1 MKSLQS
7 LIEQHKQGHATGI
20 YSVCSA
26 HPLVLEAA
34 IKQAAQD
41 DQLVLIE
48 ATSNQVNQFGG
59 YTGMTP
65 QDFAKHAYE
74 LAEQLNFPTERI
86 VLGGDHL
93 GPNCWQNLPA
103 KQAME
108 YSATM
113 IHDYVTAGFN
123 KIHLDC
129 SMSCADDETPLSEAV
144 MAERAA
150 QLCLV
155 AEDAWQQSG
164 GEAPLYVIGTEV
176 PTPGGALESLEEE
189 GLELTKPEEALATLD
204 AHHQAFSDH
213 GLGYVWP
220 RVIGLVVQ
228 PGVEFD
234 HHSIHHYQSSQAQ
247 ALSKIIESQPHLVF
261 EAHST
266 DYQNP
271 SAYHELVKD
280 HFAILKVGP
289 ALTFALR
296 EALYGLERAELE
308 WLGSHDASH
317 LRDTVEQVMREEP
330 DYWRSHYL
338 SKGHQ
343 QFLDCSYSLSDRIRY
358 YWTHPEVQKAQRTL
372 FNNLA
377 ANPLPLTLLSQYLPN
392 QAKAIFQNNIQN
404 QPTDIVIH
412 KIMEV
417 TEVYSDAC
425 YSNAVACKETI

>member
-1 MKSLQS
+1 MKSLLN
-7 LIEQHKQGHATGI
+7 LIEQHKQGQSIGI

-41 DQLVLIE
+41 QQLVLIE

-65 QDFAKHAYE
+65 QDFADHVFA
-74 LAEQLNFPTERI
+74 LAERLSFPAEKI

-93 GPNCWQNLPA
+93 GPNCWQDLPA
-103 KQAME
+103 QQAMD
-108 YSATM
+108 YSEQM
-113 IHDYVTAGFN
+113 IHDYVCAGFK

-129 SMSCADDETPLSEAV
+129 SMSCADDQTPLSESV

-150 QLCLV
+150 RLCLI
-155 AEDAWQQSG
+155 AEQAWKKTG
-164 GEAPLYVIGTEV
+164 GEAPLYVVGTEV

-189 GLELTKPEEALATLD
+189 ALEVTKPEQALATLD
-204 AHHQAFSDH
+204 AHHQAFSDL

-234 HHSIHHYQSSQAQ
+234 HHNVHHYESEKAQS
-247 ALSKIIESQPHLVF
+247 LSRMIDSQPHLVF

-271 SAYHELVKD
+271 SAYSQLVRD

-296 EALYGLERAELE
+296 EALYGLDRAEKE
-308 WLGSHDASH
+308 WLGTHHASH
-317 LRDTVEQVMREEP
+317 LRDTIEQVMHEQP
-330 DYWRSHYL
+330 NYWRSHYA

-358 YWTHPEVQKAQRTL
+358 YWTHPEVQAAQQAL
-372 FNNLA
+372 FDHLA
-377 ANPLPLTLLSQYLPN
+377 AKPLPVTLLSQYLPN
-392 QAKAIFQNNIQN
+392 QAKAISQQQIEN
-404 QPTDIVIH
+404 QPADIVIH

-417 TEVYSDAC
+417 TEVYSAAC
-425 YSNAVACKETI
+425 YSNAVVCKETM

>member
-1 MKSLQS
+1 MKSLLA

-41 DQLVLIE
+41 QQLVLIE

-65 QDFAKHAYE
+65 QDFADHVFA
-74 LAEQLNFPTERI
+74 LAQRLDFPAENI

-93 GPNCWQNLPA
+93 GPNCWQDLPA
-103 KQAME
+103 QQAMD
-108 YSATM
+108 YSEQM
-113 IHDYVTAGFN
+113 INDYVIAGFK

-129 SMSCADDETPLSEAV
+129 SMSCADDQTPLSEKT

-150 QLCLV
+150 RLCLV
-155 AEDAWQQSG
+155 AENAWKISG
-164 GEAPLYVIGTEV
+164 GEAPVYVVGTEV
-176 PTPGGALESLEEE
+176 PTPGGALESLEEGIE
-189 GLELTKPEEALATLD
+189 VTKPEEAIATLE
-204 AHHQAFSDH
+204 AHHQAFSDM

-234 HHSIHHYQSSQAQ
+234 HHSVHHYDSKAAQS
-247 ALSKIIESQPHLVF
+247 LSKLIESQPNLVF

-271 SAYHELVKD
+271 TAYHELVRD

-296 EALYGLERAELE
+296 EALYGLERAEKE
-308 WLGSHDASH
+308 WLGTHHASH
-317 LRDTVEQVMREEP
+317 LRDTIEQVMHEQP
-330 DYWRSHYL
+330 NYWRSHYA

-358 YWTHPEVQKAQRTL
+358 YWTHPEVKAAQQAL
-372 FNNLA
+372 FDHLA
-377 ANPLPLTLLSQYLPN
+377 AKPLPVTLLSQYLPN
-392 QAKAIFQNNIQN
+392 QAKAISQQQIENH
-404 QPTDIVIH
+404 PADIVIH
-412 KIMEV
+412 KVMEV
-417 TEVYSDAC
+417 TEVYSAAC
-425 YSNAVACKETI
+425 YSNAVVCKETI

>member
-1 MKSLQS
+1 MTTLLS
-7 LIEQHKQGHATGI
+7 LIGQHKQGRATGI

-34 IKQAAQD
+34 IKQAAHDQ
-41 DQLVLIE
+41 QLVLIE

-65 QDFAKHAYE
+65 QDFADHVFA
-74 LAEQLNFPTERI
+74 LAARLNFPAQNI
-86 VLGGDHL
+86 ILGGDHL
-93 GPNCWQNLPA
+93 GPNCWQNLTA
-103 KQAME
+103 KQAMA
-108 YSATM
+108 YSSQM
-113 IHDYVTAGFN
+113 INDYVCAGFK

-129 SMSCADDETPLSEAV
+129 SMSCADDTMPLSEAV
-144 MAERAA
+144 MAARAA

-155 AEDAWQQSG
+155 AEQAWQKVG

-176 PTPGGALESLEEE
+176 PTPGGALESLEHE
-189 GLELTKPEEALATLD
+189 GIEVTKPEEALATLD
-204 AHHQAFSDH
+204 AHHQAFSDV
-213 GLGYVWP
+213 GVGYVWP

-234 HHSIHHYQSSQAQ
+234 HHHVHHYNSDKAQSLSQ
-247 ALSKIIESQPHLVF
+247 IIEGQPHLVF

-266 DYQNP
+266 DYQNAP
-271 SAYHELVKD
+271 AYHQLIQD

-296 EALYGLERAELE
+296 EALYGLDRAEQE
-308 WLGSHDASH
+308 WLGSHHASH
-317 LRDTVEQVMREEP
+317 LRDTIEQVMHEQP
-330 DYWRSHYL
+330 DYWRSYYS

-358 YWTHPEVQKAQRTL
+358 YWTHPEVKAAQQAL
-372 FNNLA
+372 FNHLA
-377 ANPLPLTLLSQYLPN
+377 AKPLPVTILSQYLPN
-392 QAKAIFQNNIQN
+392 QAKAIAQHQIQN
-404 QPTDIVIH
+404 DPADIVIH

-417 TEVYSDAC
+417 TKVYSQAC
-425 YSNAVACKETI
+425 YANAAICQETI

>member
-1 MKSLQS
+1 MKTLLS
-7 LIEQHKQGHATGI
+7 LIQQHKQGQAKGI

-34 IKQAAQD
+34 IKQAARD

-59 YTGMTP
+59 YTGLTP
-65 QDFAKHAYE
+65 RAFADDVVA
-74 LAEQLNFPTERI
+74 LAARLNFPKERL

-93 GPNCWQNLPA
+93 GPNCWQHLPA
-103 KQAME
+103 RQAME
-108 YSATM
+108 YSAQL

-129 SMSCADDETPLSEAV
+129 SMACDGDDTPLCEAV

-150 QLCLV
+150 QLCMV
-155 AEDAWQQSG
+155 AEQAWKSRG

-176 PTPGGALESLEEE
+176 PIPGGALESLHEHDMQV
-189 GLELTKPEEALATLD
+189 TQPAQAIATLN
-204 AHHQAFSDH
+204 AHHQAFSDL
-213 GLGYVWP
+213 GLAYVWP

-234 HHSIHHYQSSQAQ
+234 HHDVHHYQSQKAQPLSQM
-247 ALSKIIESQPHLVF
+247 IEHQPHLVF

-271 SAYHELVKD
+271 SAYHALVRD

-296 EALYGLERAELE
+296 EALFALDAAEKE
-308 WLGSHDASH
+308 WLGAHHASH
-317 LRDTVEQVMREEP
+317 LRNTIEQVMHEQP
-330 DYWRSHYL
+330 NHWRSHYQ

-343 QFLDCSYSLSDRIRY
+343 QFLDCTYSLSDRIRY
-358 YWTHPEVQKAQRTL
+358 YWAHSDVQAAQQTQL
-372 FNNLA
+372 TNLID
-377 ANPLPLTLLSQYLPN
+377 NPLPTTLLSQYLPN
-392 QAKAIFQNNIQN
+392 QARAIAQQQIANHPAEI
-404 QPTDIVIH
+404 IIH

-417 TEVYSDAC
+417 TQRYADAC
-425 YSNAVACKETI
+425 YRNEAECQETI

>member
-1 MKSLQS
+1 MKTLQS
-7 LIEQHKQGHATGI
+7 LIEQHKQGQTTGI

-34 IKQAAQD
+34 IKQAATD
-41 DQLVLIE
+41 NQLVLIE

-65 QDFAKHAYE
+65 LSFSEHVYL
-74 LAEQLNFPTERI
+74 LAEKHRFPAERI

-93 GPNCWQNLPA
+93 GPNCWQHLPA
-103 KQAME
+103 RQAME
-108 YSATM
+108 YSAQM
-113 IHDYVTAGFN
+113 IHDYVSAGFK

-129 SMSCADDETPLSEAV
+129 SMSCVDDKTPLSESI

-155 AEDAWQQSG
+155 AESAWNDVG
-164 GEAPLYVIGTEV
+164 GEPPLYVIGTEV
-176 PTPGGALESLEEE
+176 PTPGGAIESLEEE
-189 GLELTKPEEALATLD
+189 GLELTTPEEALATLD
-204 AHHQAFSDH
+204 AHHRAFHDL
-213 GLGYVWP
+213 GLGHVWP
-220 RVIGLVVQ
+220 RIIGLVVQ

-234 HHSIHHYQSSQAQ
+234 HHSIHHYQSSAAQ
-247 ALSKIIESQPHLVF
+247 PLSKVVEDQPHLVF

-271 SAYHELVKD
+271 NAYHELVVD

-296 EALYGLERAELE
+296 EALYGLERAEQE
-308 WLGSHDASH
+308 WLGSHHASH
-317 LRDTVEQVMREEP
+317 LRDTVEQVMHEEP

-358 YWTHPEVQKAQRTL
+358 YWTHPDVRKAQDAL
-372 FNNLA
+372 FSNLL

-392 QAKAIFQNNIQN
+392 QAKAILQNQIQN
-404 QPTDIVIH
+404 LPADIVIH

-417 TEVYSDAC
+417 TEVYSAAC
-425 YSNAVACKETI
+425 YSNSVASKETN

>member
-1 MKSLQS
+1 MKTLQS
-7 LIEQHKQGHATGI
+7 LIEQHKQGHSTGI

-34 IKQAAQD
+34 IRQAARD
-41 DQLVLIE
+41 NQLVLIE

-65 QDFAKHAYE
+65 KDFASHVYQ
-74 LAEQLNFPTERI
+74 LADQHNFPAEKI

-93 GPNCWQNLPA
+93 GPNCWQHLPA
-103 KQAME
+103 RQAME
-108 YSATM
+108 NSAQM
-113 IHDYVTAGFN
+113 IHDYVSAGFK

-129 SMSCADDETPLSEAV
+129 SMSCADDVTPLSETI

-155 AEDAWQQSG
+155 AENAWKETG

-176 PTPGGALESLEEE
+176 PTPGGALESLEHE
-189 GLELTKPEEALATLD
+189 GLEVTKPEEAIATLD
-204 AHHQAFSDH
+204 AHYQAFTDV
-213 GLGYVWP
+213 GLEHVWQ
-220 RVIGLVVQ
+220 RIIGLVVQ

-234 HHSIHHYQSSQAQ
+234 HHSIHHYQSDAAQ
-247 ALSKIIESQPHLVF
+247 SLSKMIEEQPHLVF

-271 SAYHELVKD
+271 TAYHELVHD

-296 EALYGLERAELE
+296 EAFYGLERAERE
-308 WLGSHDASH
+308 WLGSHQASH

-330 DYWRSHYL
+330 DYWRTHYA

-358 YWTHPEVQKAQRTL
+358 YWTHPEVQSAQQVL
-372 FNNLA
+372 FSNLLA
-377 ANPLPLTLLSQYLPN
+377 SPLPLTLLSQYLPN
-392 QAKAIFQNNIQN
+392 QAKAILQNQIQN
-404 QPTDIVIH
+404 QPADIVIH

-417 TEVYSDAC
+417 TQVYSSAC
-425 YSNAVACKETI
+425 YSNSAACKETI